1 MKHHTVCAAA
11 LAVAMLAP
19 PLHAQQKRPIDRAD
33 QLPVHSYAVTKT
45 PSALLDD
52 EAALAALANS
62 LRADLAADLAAY
74 DIRDTSTLRSYYRAL
89 GTIAMLQ
96 DRPDEALEYENKAR
110 PLEEK
115 PAARA
120 LSGFT
125 LRPLIAAEKAGPA
138 AAAQAFSAA
147 LAAELARLPYE
158 SVQAELKSTRQ
169 RLGIL
174 SPAFLQGLVQS
185 TIDPAAKGGRLSK
198 ELALELLNRSFT
210 LRRVLPYRD
219 EIVRQLSALIDT
231 HHVNKPDIWA
241 ARDLSLEGRPGLTPG
256 YRRHLR
262 WGRGGRSGLSR
273 TRLDEHEGGPRQ
285 RQGR

>member
-1 MKHHTVCAAA
+1 MKHHTFCAAA

-52 EAALAALANS
+52 EAALADS
-62 LRADLAADLAAY
+62 LRADLEADLAAY

-210 LRRVLPYRD
+210 LRACCRTAMRSSVSSR
-219 EIVRQLSALIDT
+219 RSST
-231 HHVNKPDIWA
+231 
-241 ARDLSLEGRPGLTPG
+241 LT
-256 YRRHLR
+256 
-262 WGRGGRSGLSR
+262 
-273 TRLDEHEGGPRQ
+273 T
-285 RQGR
+285 